1 MELVIFEPDMQEA
14 VYAFLQSGIPKT
26 GRSFEPRGRHAPLTR
41 ISDSYGGGWPEI
53 LVSAGHAGACP
64 GYGRRAACAK
74 GFV

>member
-14 VYAFLQSGIPKT
+14 VFAFLQSCIPKQAAAL
-26 GRSFEPRGRHAPLTR
+26 SRGEDMPADANQRLLW
-41 ISDSYGGGWPEI
+41 GGWPGI